1 MLALA
6 TLPSLTMSYAHAA
19 CAGRRAPAIRASAAE
34 LGLREPE
41 VLLEARRD
49 VADCEVFGCS
59 IDEMREIHERLV
71 AARSDSVPDGGYG
84 VVAELAQQL
93 RRLQRDVG
101 EEAPARRAAV
111 RTRKK

>member
-1 MLALA
+1 MLSLA

-19 CAGRRAPAIRASAAE
+19 CAGRRASAVRASAAE
-34 LGLREPE
+34 LGLREPD

-59 IDEMREIHERLV
+59 IDEMREIHERLM
-71 AARSDSVPDGGYG
+71 AARSDSVPDGYG

>member
-19 CAGRRAPAIRASAAE
+19 CAGRRAHALRATAE
-34 LGLREPE
+34 LGLREPD

-59 IDEMREIHERLV
+59 IDEMREIHERLM
-71 AARSDSVPDGGYG
+71 AARSDSVPDGYG

>member
-1 MLALA
+1 MR
-6 TLPSLTMSYAHAA
+6 TP
-19 CAGRRAPAIRASAAE
+19 RAPADAHPRSVRAAE

-71 AARSDSVPDGGYG
+71 AARSTVP
-84 VVAELAQQL
+84 
-93 RRLQRDVG
+93 
-101 EEAPARRAAV
+101 
-111 RTRKK
+111 